1 MRFNIGLD
9 LGSGSIRAG
18 AFDLRGRPVRIA
30 SRPSVSVAPDPSR
43 PGEMVWPH
51 REVWAATCA
60 VLAEVMAALPPGA
73 EVGAIAAACLGMD
86 GVPIG
91 RDGAALYD
99 FIAWTDTRCI
109 PYYEAWLRDFTES
122 RQFLATGTPPRGFST
137 LFRLQ
142 WMRDHHPEILERT
155 HKWVLMADFVNF
167 RLCGTLATDYS
178 MAACTLLF
186 SPADVAWH
194 KGIADAAGIDLG
206 LMCDP
211 MPAGTVLGRVSEA
224 AAAETGLPAGTL
236 VVLGGHDYL
245 CGVLPVGGHQPGAV
259 VNVGGTWDVIQAT
272 LPEFVVPAAAVGT
285 GWTVEHHVAP
295 GRFSAFGAAIG
306 GAVTTWFRSTI
317 APDLADEAYY
327 ALVTQAAGDRSPL
340 PVFLPH
346 LAGCTGPVV
355 DNTAA
360 GAFLG
365 LRPTHTRKQLLASVI
380 EGLNFQTREILASAA
395 CLGLKPER
403 IILVGGSARNPGL
416 VQGKADALGLPVD
429 VPDIAETTAQGAAM
443 LAGLGAGDFADIA
456 QAGDALTC
464 SFTRTDPD
472 PEGRDHYDGRIGL
485 FRSAYTSLGT
495 LNRQMAAG
503 SAEI

>member
-245 CGVLPVGGHQPGAV
+245 CGVLPVGGHQPGTV

-285 GWTVEHHVAP
+285 GWTVELMSHRVASRLSAPRSAGRSPP
-295 GRFSAFGAAIG
+295 GFAAR
-306 GAVTTWFRSTI
+306 V

-327 ALVTQAAGDRSPL
+327 ALVDAGRRRPLAIAGVPAASGR
-340 PVFLPH
+340 
-346 LAGCTGPVV
+346 CTGPVV
-355 DNTAA
+355 DNTRRRRVSRDCA
-360 GAFLG
+360 
-365 LRPTHTRKQLLASVI
+365 PTHPASDLLAS
-380 EGLNFQTREILASAA
+380 
-395 CLGLKPER
+395 
-403 IILVGGSARNPGL
+403 
-416 VQGKADALGLPVD
+416 
-429 VPDIAETTAQGAAM
+429 
-443 LAGLGAGDFADIA
+443 
-456 QAGDALTC
+456 
-464 SFTRTDPD
+464 
-472 PEGRDHYDGRIGL
+472 
-485 FRSAYTSLGT
+485 
-495 LNRQMAAG
+495 
-503 SAEI
+503 